1 MIVDLQKKYFKE
13 TNINNK
19 LQNHYFDD
27 LIKAKKIETKNILIN
42 AKYYKDLVIYFTT
55 CNRGKSVR
63 ILRLYSHELMGEIE
77 EHEETKY

>member
-1 MIVDLQKKYFKE
+1 MIVDLQKKHFKE

-19 LQNHYFDD
+19 LQNHYFDY

-55 CNRGKSVR
+55 CNCEKSVR

>member
-19 LQNHYFDD
+19 LQNHYFDY

-42 AKYYKDLVIYFTT
+42 AKYYKYLVIYFTT

-63 ILRLYSHELMGEIE
+63 ILRLYNHELMGEIE